1 MRGGL
6 DVHRLMS
13 DTDLEDIA
21 ILNQVIEENI
31 ETVKKT
37 NLPLL

>member
-6 DVHRLMS
+6 DVHKLMS
-13 DTDLEDIA
+13 DTDIEDIS
-21 ILNQVIEENI
+21 ILNVVIEENI